1 MASRAARRPPIR
13 RASKSEIVN
22 RESTAVRL
30 PPAAR
35 LLPKSV
41 FYGWYIAL
49 ACAVLSFVGVGVG
62 YYGLAVFLKPLKDE
76 HHWSTTAVSGA
87 TGLYFSISGLT
98 SAIIGPRIDRE
109 GPIRFMA
116 VGIVIVGLS
125 VAAIGYVQSL
135 WQLYLVY
142 SVLAVAFGMSTAVAT
157 NAIMT
162 RWFVRRR
169 AKAMSV
175 SSTGVSAGGV
185 ILSPLISKL
194 VDIGGTGLAA
204 PAMGALVVAVALPV
218 LFLVVV
224 WDPALMG
231 LKPDGNL
238 PPPPTAHS
246 LLAEQVQLR
255 HWSLAQTRRTI
266 AFWSVTIAFLLVLT
280 AQTGYVFHQISFL
293 EDRLGSRSTAAFAL
307 SVTAGG
313 SIVARLI
320 VGMFADNFDKRK
332 FTVGLFAAQATSIL
346 LIIHTQNLAA
356 TWALTLVFGF
366 TIGNV
371 YMMQSLLV
379 GEIFGLVSFG
389 AVFGLVNLVGQVGA
403 GAGPFGIGFLR
414 DQTGGYGIPFTV
426 TALLTYLAAVVILFA
441 RPPRH
446 PGNGA
451 AEREPGA
458 GRGA

>member
-1 MASRAARRPPIR
+1 MT
-13 RASKSEIVN
+13 
-22 RESTAVRL
+22 TANGRTPEHL
-30 PPAAR
+30 PLAAR
-35 LLPKSV
+35 LLPSSV
-41 FYGWYIAL
+41 FYGWYIAV

-87 TGLYFSISGLT
+87 TGLYFSVSGL
-98 SAIIGPRIDRE
+98 AAAFVGPRIDRS

-116 VGIVIVGLS
+116 VGIVVVSLS
-125 VAAIGYVQSL
+125 AAAIGYVTSL

-142 SVLAVAFGMSTAVAT
+142 TVLAVANGISTGVAT

-169 AKAMSV
+169 AKAMSI
-175 SSTGVSAGGV
+175 SSTGVSVGGV
-185 ILSPLISKL
+185 VLSPLISRL
-194 VDIGGTGLAA
+194 IDIGGTELAA
-204 PAMGALVVAVALPV
+204 PAMGVLVAAVALPV
-218 LFLVVV
+218 LFLAIA
-224 WDPALMG
+224 WDPSEMG

-238 PPPPTAHS
+238 PPVPETTRS
-246 LLAEQVQLR
+246 LLADSVQMR
-255 HWSLAQTRRTI
+255 RWTTAEARRTV
-266 AFWSVTIAFLLVLT
+266 AFWSLMVAFLLVLT

-293 EDRLGSRSTAAFAL
+293 EDRLGSRDTAAFAL

-313 SIVARLI
+313 SIIARLI
-320 VGMFADNFDKRK
+320 VGMFADAMDKRK
-332 FTVGLFAAQATSIL
+332 LTVVLFVVQATAIL
-346 LIIHTQNLAA
+346 LIIHTENLAA
-356 TWALTLVFGF
+356 TWVLTLVFGF

-389 AVFGLVNLVGQVGA
+389 AIFGLVNLVGQVGA

-426 TALLTYLAAVVILFA
+426 TALLTYLAAVVILFV
-441 RPPRH
+441 RPAKH
-446 PGNGA
+446 EQAVVA
-451 AEREPGA
+451 AAKGEAAVAA
-458 GRGA
+458 GGE

>member
-1 MASRAARRPPIR
+1 MPNAD
-13 RASKSEIVN
+13 N
-22 RESTAVRL
+22 RQSTIDNRQSAMRL

-35 LLPKSV
+35 VLPRSV
-41 FYGWYIAL
+41 FYGWYIAVG
-49 ACAVLSFVGVGVG
+49 CAVLSFVGVGVG

-98 SAIIGPRIDRE
+98 SAVIGPRIDRT
-109 GPIRFMA
+109 GPIKFMA
-116 VGIVIVGLS
+116 VGILIVGLS
-125 VAAIGYVQSL
+125 VAAIGFVHSL

-142 SVLAVAFGMSTAVAT
+142 SVLAIAFGMSTAVAT

-169 AKAMSV
+169 AKAMAV
-175 SSTGVSAGGV
+175 SATGVSAGGV

-194 VDIGGTGLAA
+194 VDIGGTELAA
-204 PAMGALVVAVALPV
+204 PSMGILVVAVALPV
-218 LFLVVV
+218 LFLVIA
-224 WDPALMG
+224 WDPKLMG
-231 LKPDGNL
+231 LKPDGNMV
-238 PPPPTAHS
+238 PIPETAHS

-255 HWSLAQTRRTI
+255 HWSMAQARRTM
-266 AFWSVTIAFLLVLT
+266 AFWSLTIAFLLVLT

-332 FTVGLFAAQATSIL
+332 FTVGLFALQATSIL
-346 LIIHTQNLAA
+346 LIIHTENLAA

-403 GAGPFGIGFLR
+403 GAGPFGIGYLR
-414 DQTGGYGIPFTV
+414 DQTGGYAIPFTV

-441 RPPRH
+441 RPAKREQPAH
-446 PGNGA
+446 SETTGEAVGA
-451 AEREPGA
+451 LA
-458 GRGA
+458 GK